1 MLRCVLIRHF
11 YPGFGTLCIVRP
23 SRCWA
28 MHLTFS
34 PFLDPAGMGIRLTF
48 KPRAVCSLGES
59 PRVSACSIALA
70 LRACALSTLPTL
82 CKLWLRWSATP
93 APGAMGNPSG
103 DLIPEARFVR
113 ICARLCAEDH
123 EGRITKDPYEIQ
135 HGSGRRWGYGIR
147 LRRQNL
153 PAGTR
158 GGWRRQP
165 AARAPLNRALGRP
178 SEEKGDSS
186 LRL

>member
-1 MLRCVLIRHF
+1 
-11 YPGFGTLCIVRP
+11 
-23 SRCWA
+23 
-28 MHLTFS
+28 
-34 PFLDPAGMGIRLTF
+34 MGIRLTF

-59 PRVSACSIALA
+59 PLASACSIALA
-70 LRACALSTLPTL
+70 LRACALSMLPTL
-82 CKLWLRWSATP
+82 CHLWLRWSATP

-113 ICARLCAEDH
+113 VCAQ
-123 EGRITKDPYEIQ
+123 RITKDPYEIQ
-135 HGSGRRWGYGIR
+135 HRSGRRWGYGIR

-165 AARAPLNRALGRP
+165 AGRHDASVPLNRALGRP
-178 SEEKGDSS
+178 SEGEGDSR
-186 LRL
+186 LRLRSIGYCSG